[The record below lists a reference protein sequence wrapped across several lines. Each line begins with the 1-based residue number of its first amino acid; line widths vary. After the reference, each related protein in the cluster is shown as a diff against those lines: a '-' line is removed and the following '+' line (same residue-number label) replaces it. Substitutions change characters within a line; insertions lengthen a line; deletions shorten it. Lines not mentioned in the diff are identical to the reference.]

1 MGGASDPG
9 ARRASRTAMAGPRR
23 GRRVVD
29 EPAVRRLGWGRM
41 SLRAW
46 VQASR
51 PLSQVNIA
59 LPLLVG
65 EMLAYVECL
74 RLDVGLLVV
83 AHVFGVLDQ
92 LFIVWANDVADEA
105 DDRANPAPTPFS
117 GGSRVL
123 VDGVL
128 SREALARAAAG
139 AAIAMLG
146 LSIFTAAM
154 LDRPAMPLAW
164 ALAVAILW
172 AYSFA
177 PFRLS
182 HGGAAGAAAQAFGVM
197 VVLPLLGFYLQCGNV
212 QGFPW
217 RALVPCV
224 LLGLASHITTAL
236 PDQPADEAVGKRT
249 WAVLF
254 GPRRARVHSLQLA
267 ALGALATPLVLPDL
281 PQLGWAAI
289 EAVPVVLLLVNRRG
303 LDRAEA
309 SDRKA
314 LVRFVVLNGAA
325 INVTLLGWIV
335 ALALRPPWGW

>member
-1 MGGASDPG
+1 
-9 ARRASRTAMAGPRR
+9 
-23 GRRVVD
+23 
-29 EPAVRRLGWGRM
+29 M

-51 PLSQVNIA
+51 PLAQVNIA
-59 LPLLVG
+59 VPLLLG
-65 EMLAYVECL
+65 ELLAYVEGL

-83 AHVFGVLDQ
+83 AHLFGVLDQ

-123 VDGVL
+123 VEGKL
-128 SREALARAAAG
+128 SRRSLARAAAG

-146 LSIFTAAM
+146 VSIFAALA

-164 ALAVAILW
+164 ALAVALLW

-182 HGGAAGAAAQAFGVM
+182 HGAAGAAAQTFGVM
-197 VVLPLLGFYLQCGNV
+197 VILPLLGFYLQLGDV
-212 QGFPW
+212 RGFPW
-217 RALVPCV
+217 PALVPCV

-236 PDQPADEAVGKRT
+236 PDHPADEAVGKRT
-249 WAVLF
+249 WPVLL
-254 GPRRARVHSLQLA
+254 GQRRARVHSLQLA
-267 ALGALATPLVLPDL
+267 ALGALATPFVLPDL

-289 EAVPVVLLLVNRRG
+289 EAVPVVLLLVNRLG
-303 LDRAEA
+303 LDRADA

-314 LVRFVVLNGAA
+314 CMRFVILNGAA
-325 INVTLLGWIV
+325 INATMLGWIV